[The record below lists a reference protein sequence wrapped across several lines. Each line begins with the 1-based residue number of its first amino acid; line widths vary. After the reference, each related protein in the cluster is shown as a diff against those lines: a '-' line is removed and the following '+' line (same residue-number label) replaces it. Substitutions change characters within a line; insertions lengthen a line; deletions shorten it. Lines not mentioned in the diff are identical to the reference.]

1 METSN
6 KQQYETHSFKSFL
19 KKYHVVIPMVQRDY
33 AQGRT
38 TDDVNRI
45 RNRFLETIKS
55 YLVQPEEE
63 CEVMKMDFIFGEKE
77 QVWSRTEANKLESII
92 VTPLDGQQ
100 RLTTLYLLHWYAAK
114 KTMSRMRILI
124 F

>member
-1 METSN
+1 MVTEN
-6 KQQYETHSFKSFL
+6 KESKPFSFKSFL
-19 KKYHVVIPMVQRDY
+19 EKYHVVIPMVQRDY

-38 TDDVNRI
+38 TDDVTRV
-45 RNRFLETIKS
+45 RNRFLDAIKS
-55 YLVQPEEE
+55 HLVKSEDDND
-63 CEVMKMDFIFGEKE
+63 VMKMDFIYGETE
-77 QVWSRTEANKLESII
+77 QVKSTTANKQEKII

-114 KTMSRMRILI
+114 KGVVEASTS